1 MICTSLHPPAVH
13 PPDGMQAPLKI
24 PTPYMLTAM
33 LNNLDYTQ
41 GHRQNPVSRKIF
53 FASCPAW
60 VPGRTFTRLQQSFP
74 PFDSTLEKRG
84 RGGGGLP
91 RAGKMVRERR
101 MHAPDKP
108 CLHRVLHELRL
119 LPPGRQSGGRDRAEA
134 RHLPSADP
142 QQWWSL
148 RGHPRQRPDL
158 LQEKDGAFP
167 ATRRGRAGAGAT
179 ALRLIPRA

>member
-1 MICTSLHPPAVH
+1 MICTSLHPPALH

-53 FASCPAW
+53 SRPVPLGPRDAPLHASNRAFRHLIPLWRNAGEEAG
-60 VPGRTFTRLQQSFP
+60 VS
-74 PFDSTLEKRG
+74 RG
-84 RGGGGLP
+84 LVKWSAKGGCD
-91 RAGKMVRERR
+91 
-101 MHAPDKP
+101 APDEP

-134 RHLPSADP
+134 RHLPS
-142 QQWWSL
+142 
-148 RGHPRQRPDL
+148 
-158 LQEKDGAFP
+158 
-167 ATRRGRAGAGAT
+167 
-179 ALRLIPRA
+179 